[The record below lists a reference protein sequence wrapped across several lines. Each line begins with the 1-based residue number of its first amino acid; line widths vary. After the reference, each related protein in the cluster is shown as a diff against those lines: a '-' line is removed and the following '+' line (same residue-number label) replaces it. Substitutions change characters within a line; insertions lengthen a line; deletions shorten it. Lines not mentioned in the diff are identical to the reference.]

1 MHSTNSFLRQNELTL
16 KSRTK
21 FFMNLAIFDLDNTL
35 LDGDSDYNWGLYLVK
50 KGYLDEGE
58 YKEQNQKF
66 FEEYQVG
73 KLDIFAFAEFQFR
86 FLKNNTRKFLNDVR
100 SDYINEIIKPM
111 ILKKAV
117 DLVNQHKEAGDRL
130 LIITATNSFITKPI
144 GELFGID
151 ELIGTDPE
159 ENEGEFTG
167 KVKGTPSF
175 KEGKVTRLF
184 DWLDEKNLKLADF
197 EKTFFYSDSHNDLAL
212 LEVVTNPVV
221 VNGDKILLEKAQE
234 KNWPTLNL
242 K

>member
-1 MHSTNSFLRQNELTL
+1 
-16 KSRTK
+16 
-21 FFMNLAIFDLDNTL
+21 MNLAIFDLDNTL
-35 LDGDSDYNWGLYLVK
+35 LDGDSDYNWGLNLVK
-50 KGYLDEGE
+50 KDYLDEGE
-58 YKEQNQKF
+58 YKKQNQKF
-66 FEEYQVG
+66 FEEYQAG
-73 KLDIFAFAEFQFR
+73 KLDIFAFSEFQFQ
-86 FLKNNTRKFLNDVR
+86 FLRNNTRKFLNDVR
-100 SDYINEIIKPM
+100 SDYIDEIIKPM

-117 DLVNQHKEAGDRL
+117 NLVHQHKEAGDRL

-159 ENEGEFTG
+159 EHVGEFTG
-167 KVKGTPSF
+167 KVNGTPSF

-234 KNWPTLNL
+234 KNWPKIHL

>member
-1 MHSTNSFLRQNELTL
+1 
-16 KSRTK
+16 
-21 FFMNLAIFDLDNTL
+21 MNLAIFDLDNTL

-117 DLVNQHKEAGDRL
+117 HLVNQHKEAGDRL

-234 KNWPTLNL
+234 KNWPTLKL

>member
-1 MHSTNSFLRQNELTL
+1 
-16 KSRTK
+16 
-21 FFMNLAIFDLDNTL
+21 MNLAIFDLDNTL
-35 LDGDSDYNWGLYLVK
+35 LDGDSDYNWGIYLVK
-50 KGYLDEGE
+50 KGYLDEEE
-58 YKEQNQKF
+58 YKVKNQKF
-66 FEEYQVG
+66 FEEYQHG
-73 KLDIFAFAEFQFR
+73 KLDIFAFAEFQFQ

-100 SDYINEIIKPM
+100 SDYIDEIIKPM
-111 ILKKAV
+111 VLKKAV
-117 DLVNQHKEAGDRL
+117 DLVSQHKEAGDSL

-144 GELFGID
+144 GELFGI
-151 ELIGTDPE
+151 ENLIGTDPE
-159 ENEGEFTG
+159 EHLGEFTG

-184 DWLDEKNLKLADF
+184 SWLDARDFKLTDF

>member
-1 MHSTNSFLRQNELTL
+1 
-16 KSRTK
+16 
-21 FFMNLAIFDLDNTL
+21 MNLAIFDLDNTL
-35 LDGDSDYNWGLYLVK
+35 LDGDSDYNWGIYLVK
-50 KGYLDEGE
+50 KGYLDEEE
-58 YKEQNQKF
+58 YKVKNQKF
-66 FEEYQVG
+66 FEEYQHG
-73 KLDIFAFAEFQFR
+73 KLDIFAFAEFQFQ

-100 SDYINEIIKPM
+100 SDYIDEIIKPM

-117 DLVNQHKEAGDRL
+117 DLVSQHKEAGDSL

-144 GELFGID
+144 GELFGI
-151 ELIGTDPE
+151 ENLIGTDPE
-159 ENEGEFTG
+159 EHLGEFTG

-184 DWLDEKNLKLADF
+184 DWLDARDFKLTDF

-234 KNWPTLNL
+234 KKWPTLNL

>member
-1 MHSTNSFLRQNELTL
+1 
-16 KSRTK
+16 
-21 FFMNLAIFDLDNTL
+21 MNLAIFDLDNTL

-111 ILKKAV
+111 ILKKAI

-221 VNGDKILLEKAQE
+221 VNGDKFLLEKAQE
-234 KNWPTLNL
+234 KNWPTLKL

>member
-1 MHSTNSFLRQNELTL
+1 
-16 KSRTK
+16 
-21 FFMNLAIFDLDNTL
+21 MNLAIFDLDNTL
-35 LDGDSDYNWGLYLVK
+35 LDGDSDYNWGIYLVK
-50 KGYLDEGE
+50 KGYRDEE
-58 YKEQNQKF
+58 EHKVKNQKF
-66 FEEYQVG
+66 FEEYQHG
-73 KLDIFAFAEFQFR
+73 NLDIFAFAEFQFQ

-100 SDYINEIIKPM
+100 SDYIDEIIKPM
-111 ILKKAV
+111 VLKKAV
-117 DLVNQHKEAGDRL
+117 DLVSQHKEAGDSL

-144 GELFGID
+144 GELFGI
-151 ELIGTDPE
+151 ENLIGTDPE
-159 ENEGEFTG
+159 EYLGEFTG
-167 KVKGTPSF
+167 NVKGTPSF

-184 DWLDEKNLKLADF
+184 DWLDARDFKLTDF

>member
-1 MHSTNSFLRQNELTL
+1 
-16 KSRTK
+16 
-21 FFMNLAIFDLDNTL
+21 MNLAIFDLDNTL
-35 LDGDSDYNWGLYLVK
+35 LDGDSDYNWGIYLVK
-50 KGYLDEGE
+50 KGYLDEEE
-58 YKEQNQKF
+58 YKVKNQKF
-66 FEEYQVG
+66 FEEYQHG
-73 KLDIFAFAEFQFR
+73 KLDIFAFAEFQFQ

-100 SDYINEIIKPM
+100 SDYIDEIIKPM
-111 ILKKAV
+111 VLKKAV
-117 DLVNQHKEAGDRL
+117 DLVSQHKEAGDSL

-144 GELFGID
+144 GELFGI
-151 ELIGTDPE
+151 ENLIGTDPE
-159 ENEGEFTG
+159 EHLGEFTG

-184 DWLDEKNLKLADF
+184 DWLDARDFKLTDF

-212 LEVVTNPVV
+212 LELVTNPVV

>member
-1 MHSTNSFLRQNELTL
+1 
-16 KSRTK
+16 
-21 FFMNLAIFDLDNTL
+21 MNLAIFDLDNTL

-66 FEEYQVG
+66 FEEYQAG
-73 KLDIFAFAEFQFR
+73 KLDIFAFAEFQFQ
-86 FLKNNTRKFLNDVR
+86 FLKNNTRKFLNKVR

-117 DLVNQHKEAGDRL
+117 DLVRQHKEAGDRL

-144 GELFGID
+144 GELFGIE

-159 ENEGEFTG
+159 EHLGEFTG
-167 KVKGTPSF
+167 KVSGTPSF
-175 KEGKVTRLF
+175 REGKVTRLF
-184 DWLDEKNLKLADF
+184 DWMDEKSQKLADF
-197 EKTFFYSDSHNDLAL
+197 EKIFFYSDSHNDLAL

-234 KNWPTLNL
+234 KNWPKLNL

>member
-1 MHSTNSFLRQNELTL
+1 
-16 KSRTK
+16 
-21 FFMNLAIFDLDNTL
+21 MNLAIFDLDNTL
-35 LDGDSDYNWGLYLVK
+35 LDGDSDYNWGIYLVK
-50 KGYLDEGE
+50 KGYLDEEE
-58 YKEQNQKF
+58 YKVKNQKF
-66 FEEYQVG
+66 FEEYQHG
-73 KLDIFAFAEFQFR
+73 NLDIFAFAEFQFQ

-100 SDYINEIIKPM
+100 SDYIDEIIKPM
-111 ILKKAV
+111 VLKKAV
-117 DLVNQHKEAGDRL
+117 DLVSQHKEAGDSL

-144 GELFGID
+144 GELFGI
-151 ELIGTDPE
+151 ENLIGTDPE
-159 ENEGEFTG
+159 EHLGEFTG
-167 KVKGTPSF
+167 KVKGIPSF

-184 DWLDEKNLKLADF
+184 DWLDARDFKLTDF

>member
-1 MHSTNSFLRQNELTL
+1 
-16 KSRTK
+16 
-21 FFMNLAIFDLDNTL
+21 MNLAIFDLDNTL
-35 LDGDSDYNWGLYLVK
+35 LDGDSDYNWGIYLVK
-50 KGYLDEGE
+50 KGYLDEEE
-58 YKEQNQKF
+58 YKVKNQKF
-66 FEEYQVG
+66 FEEYQHG
-73 KLDIFAFAEFQFR
+73 KLDIFAFAEFQFQ

-100 SDYINEIIKPM
+100 SDYIDEIIKPM
-111 ILKKAV
+111 VLKKAV
-117 DLVNQHKEAGDRL
+117 DLVSQHKEAGDSL

-144 GELFGID
+144 GELFGI
-151 ELIGTDPE
+151 ENLIGTDPE
-159 ENEGEFTG
+159 EHLGEFTG
-167 KVKGTPSF
+167 KVKGIPSF

-184 DWLDEKNLKLADF
+184 DWLDARDFKLTDF

>member
-1 MHSTNSFLRQNELTL
+1 
-16 KSRTK
+16 
-21 FFMNLAIFDLDNTL
+21 MNLAIFDLDNTL
-35 LDGDSDYNWGLYLVK
+35 LDGDSDYNWGIYLVK
-50 KGYLDEGE
+50 KGYLDEEE
-58 YKEQNQKF
+58 YKVKNQKF
-66 FEEYQVG
+66 FEEYQHG
-73 KLDIFAFAEFQFR
+73 KLDIFAFAEFQFQ

-100 SDYINEIIKPM
+100 SDYIDEIIKPM
-111 ILKKAV
+111 VLKKAL
-117 DLVNQHKEAGDRL
+117 DLVSQHKEAGDSL

-144 GELFGID
+144 GELFGI
-151 ELIGTDPE
+151 ENLIGTDPE
-159 ENEGEFTG
+159 EHLGEFTG

-184 DWLDEKNLKLADF
+184 DWLDARDFKLTDF

>member
-1 MHSTNSFLRQNELTL
+1 
-16 KSRTK
+16 
-21 FFMNLAIFDLDNTL
+21 MNLAIFDLDNTL
-35 LDGDSDYNWGLYLVK
+35 LDGDSDYNWGIYLVK
-50 KGYLDEGE
+50 KGYLDEEE
-58 YKEQNQKF
+58 YKVKNQKF
-66 FEEYQVG
+66 FEEYQHG
-73 KLDIFAFAEFQFR
+73 KLDIFAFAEFQFQ

-100 SDYINEIIKPM
+100 SDYIDEIIKPM
-111 ILKKAV
+111 VLKKAV
-117 DLVNQHKEAGDRL
+117 DLVSQHKEVGDSL

-144 GELFGID
+144 GELFGI
-151 ELIGTDPE
+151 ENLIGTDPE
-159 ENEGEFTG
+159 EHLGEFTG

-184 DWLDEKNLKLADF
+184 DWLDARDFKLTDF

-212 LEVVTNPVV
+212 LEFVTNPVV

>member
-1 MHSTNSFLRQNELTL
+1 
-16 KSRTK
+16 
-21 FFMNLAIFDLDNTL
+21 MNLAIFDLDNTL

-117 DLVNQHKEAGDRL
+117 HLVNQHKEAGDRL

-167 KVKGTPSF
+167 KVYGTPSF

-234 KNWPTLNL
+234 KNWPKLNL

>member
-1 MHSTNSFLRQNELTL
+1 
-16 KSRTK
+16 
-21 FFMNLAIFDLDNTL
+21 MNLAIFDLDNTL
-35 LDGDSDYNWGLYLVK
+35 LDGDSDYNWGIYLVK
-50 KGYLDEGE
+50 KGYLDEEE
-58 YKEQNQKF
+58 YKVKNQKF
-66 FEEYQVG
+66 FEEYQHG
-73 KLDIFAFAEFQFR
+73 KLDIFAFAEFQFQ

-100 SDYINEIIKPM
+100 SDYIDEIIKPM
-111 ILKKAV
+111 VLKKAV
-117 DLVNQHKEAGDRL
+117 DLVSQHKEAGDSL

-144 GELFGID
+144 GELFGI
-151 ELIGTDPE
+151 ENLIGTDPE
-159 ENEGEFTG
+159 EHLGEFTG

-184 DWLDEKNLKLADF
+184 DWLDARDFKLTDF

-234 KNWPTLNL
+234 KKWPTLNL

>member
-1 MHSTNSFLRQNELTL
+1 
-16 KSRTK
+16 
-21 FFMNLAIFDLDNTL
+21 MNLAIFDLDNTL

-50 KGYLDEGE
+50 KGYLDESK

-66 FEEYQVG
+66 FEEYQAG

-184 DWLDEKNLKLADF
+184 DWLGEKNLKLADF

-234 KNWPTLNL
+234 KNWPTLKL

>member
-1 MHSTNSFLRQNELTL
+1 
-16 KSRTK
+16 
-21 FFMNLAIFDLDNTL
+21 MNLAIFDLDNTL

-73 KLDIFAFAEFQFR
+73 KLDIFAFAEFQFQ
-86 FLKNNTRKFLNDVR
+86 FLKNNTRKFLNKVR

-117 DLVNQHKEAGDRL
+117 DLVNQHKEARDKL

-144 GELFGID
+144 GELFGIH

-159 ENEGEFTG
+159 EHLGEFTG

-221 VNGDKILLEKAQE
+221 VNGDKILLGKAQE

>member
-1 MHSTNSFLRQNELTL
+1 
-16 KSRTK
+16 
-21 FFMNLAIFDLDNTL
+21 MNLAIFDLDNTL

-111 ILKKAV
+111 ILKKAI

-184 DWLDEKNLKLADF
+184 DWLGEKNLKLADF
-197 EKTFFYSDSHNDLAL
+197 EKTFFYSDSQNDLAL

-234 KNWPTLNL
+234 KNWPTLRL

>member
-1 MHSTNSFLRQNELTL
+1 
-16 KSRTK
+16 
-21 FFMNLAIFDLDNTL
+21 MNLAIFDLDNTL

-117 DLVNQHKEAGDRL
+117 HLVNQHKEAGDRL

>member
-1 MHSTNSFLRQNELTL
+1 
-16 KSRTK
+16 
-21 FFMNLAIFDLDNTL
+21 MNLAIFDLDNTL
-35 LDGDSDYNWGLYLVK
+35 LDGDSDYNWGIYLVK
-50 KGYLDEGE
+50 KGYLDEEE
-58 YKEQNQKF
+58 YKVKNQKF
-66 FEEYQVG
+66 FEEYQHG
-73 KLDIFAFAEFQFR
+73 KLDIFAFAEFQFQ

-100 SDYINEIIKPM
+100 SDYIDEIIKPM
-111 ILKKAV
+111 VLKKAV
-117 DLVNQHKEAGDRL
+117 DLVSQHKEAGDSL

-144 GELFGID
+144 GELFGI
-151 ELIGTDPE
+151 ENLIGTDPE
-159 ENEGEFTG
+159 EHLGEFTG

-184 DWLDEKNLKLADF
+184 GWLDARDFKLTDF

-234 KNWPTLNL
+234 KNWPILNL

>member
-1 MHSTNSFLRQNELTL
+1 
-16 KSRTK
+16 
-21 FFMNLAIFDLDNTL
+21 MNLAIFDLDNTL

-117 DLVNQHKEAGDRL
+117 DLVKQHKEAGDRL

>member
-1 MHSTNSFLRQNELTL
+1 
-16 KSRTK
+16 
-21 FFMNLAIFDLDNTL
+21 MNLAIFDLDNTL

-66 FEEYQVG
+66 FEEYQAG
-73 KLDIFAFAEFQFR
+73 KLDIFAFAEFQFQ

-117 DLVNQHKEAGDRL
+117 NLVNLHKEAGDRL

-144 GELFGID
+144 GELFRID

-221 VNGDKILLEKAQE
+221 ANGDKILQKKAQE
-234 KNWPTLNL
+234 KNWPTLRL

>member
-1 MHSTNSFLRQNELTL
+1 
-16 KSRTK
+16 
-21 FFMNLAIFDLDNTL
+21 MNLAIFDLDNTL
-35 LDGDSDYNWGLYLVK
+35 LDGDSDYNWGIYLVK
-50 KGYLDEGE
+50 KGYLDEEE
-58 YKEQNQKF
+58 YKVKNQKF
-66 FEEYQVG
+66 FEEYQHG
-73 KLDIFAFAEFQFR
+73 KLDIFAFAEFQFQ

-100 SDYINEIIKPM
+100 SDYIDEIIKPM
-111 ILKKAV
+111 VLKKAV
-117 DLVNQHKEAGDRL
+117 DLVSQHKEAGDSL

-144 GELFGID
+144 GELFGI
-151 ELIGTDPE
+151 ENLIGTDPE
-159 ENEGEFTG
+159 EHLGEFTG

-184 DWLDEKNLKLADF
+184 NWLDARDFKLTDF

>member
-1 MHSTNSFLRQNELTL
+1 
-16 KSRTK
+16 
-21 FFMNLAIFDLDNTL
+21 MNLAIFDLDNTL

-117 DLVNQHKEAGDRL
+117 HLVNQHKEAGDRL

-184 DWLDEKNLKLADF
+184 DWLNEKNLKLADF

-221 VNGDKILLEKAQE
+221 VNGDKNLLEKAQE
-234 KNWPTLNL
+234 ENWPTLRL

>member
-1 MHSTNSFLRQNELTL
+1 
-16 KSRTK
+16 
-21 FFMNLAIFDLDNTL
+21 MNLAIFDLDNTL

-50 KGYLDEGE
+50 KGYLDKGE

-86 FLKNNTRKFLNDVR
+86 FLKKNTRKFLNDVL

-117 DLVNQHKEAGDRL
+117 DLVSQHKEAGDSL

-159 ENEGEFTG
+159 EHLGEFTG

-212 LEVVTNPVV
+212 LEFVSNPVV

>member
-1 MHSTNSFLRQNELTL
+1 
-16 KSRTK
+16 
-21 FFMNLAIFDLDNTL
+21 MNLAIFDLDNTL
-35 LDGDSDYNWGLYLVK
+35 LDGDSDYNWGIYLVK
-50 KGYLDEGE
+50 KGYLDEEE
-58 YKEQNQKF
+58 YKVKNQKF
-66 FEEYQVG
+66 FEEYQHG
-73 KLDIFAFAEFQFR
+73 KLDIFAFAEFQFQ

-100 SDYINEIIKPM
+100 SDYIDEIIKPM
-111 ILKKAV
+111 VLKKAV
-117 DLVNQHKEAGDRL
+117 DFVSQHKEAGDSL

-144 GELFGID
+144 GELFGI
-151 ELIGTDPE
+151 ENLIGTDPE
-159 ENEGEFTG
+159 EHLGEFTG

-184 DWLDEKNLKLADF
+184 GWLDARDFKLTDF

>member
-1 MHSTNSFLRQNELTL
+1 
-16 KSRTK
+16 
-21 FFMNLAIFDLDNTL
+21 MNLAIFDLDNTL

-117 DLVNQHKEAGDRL
+117 DLVNQHKEARDKL

-144 GELFGID
+144 GELFGIH

-159 ENEGEFTG
+159 EHLGEFTG

-221 VNGDKILLEKAQE
+221 VNGDKILLGKAQE

>member
-1 MHSTNSFLRQNELTL
+1 
-16 KSRTK
+16 
-21 FFMNLAIFDLDNTL
+21 MNLAIFDLDNTL

-159 ENEGEFTG
+159 EHLGEFTG

-234 KNWPTLNL
+234 KNWPTLRL

>member
-1 MHSTNSFLRQNELTL
+1 
-16 KSRTK
+16 
-21 FFMNLAIFDLDNTL
+21 MNLAIFDLDNTL
-35 LDGDSDYNWGLYLVK
+35 LDGDSDYNWGIYLVK
-50 KGYLDEGE
+50 KGYLDEEE
-58 YKEQNQKF
+58 YKVKNQKF
-66 FEEYQVG
+66 FEEYQHG
-73 KLDIFAFAEFQFR
+73 KLDIFAFAEFQFQ

-100 SDYINEIIKPM
+100 SDYIDEIIKPM
-111 ILKKAV
+111 VLKKAV
-117 DLVNQHKEAGDRL
+117 DLVSQHKEVGDSL

-144 GELFGID
+144 GELFGI
-151 ELIGTDPE
+151 ENLIGTDPE
-159 ENEGEFTG
+159 EHLGEFTG
-167 KVKGTPSF
+167 KVKGIPSF

-184 DWLDEKNLKLADF
+184 DWLDARDFKLTDF

>member
-1 MHSTNSFLRQNELTL
+1 
-16 KSRTK
+16 
-21 FFMNLAIFDLDNTL
+21 MNLAIFDLDNTL
-35 LDGDSDYNWGLYLVK
+35 LDGDSDYSWGLYLVK

-66 FEEYQVG
+66 FDEYQAG
-73 KLDIFAFAEFQFR
+73 KLDIFAFTEFQFQ
-86 FLKNNTRKFLNDVR
+86 FLKNNSRKFLNKIR
-100 SDYINEIIKPM
+100 SDYIDEIIKPM

-159 ENEGEFTG
+159 EHLGEFTG

-184 DWLDEKNLKLADF
+184 DWLDEKNLKLVDF
-197 EKTFFYSDSHNDLAL
+197 EETFFYSDSHNDLAL
-212 LEVVTNPVV
+212 LEAVTNPVV
-221 VNGDKILLEKAQE
+221 VNGDKILLEKAHE
-234 KNWPTLNL
+234 KNWPKLHL

>member
-1 MHSTNSFLRQNELTL
+1 
-16 KSRTK
+16 
-21 FFMNLAIFDLDNTL
+21 MNLAIFDLDNTL

-66 FEEYQVG
+66 FEEYQAG

-117 DLVNQHKEAGDRL
+117 DLVKQHKEVGDRL

-167 KVKGTPSF
+167 KVKGIPSF

-234 KNWPTLNL
+234 KNWPKLNL

>member
-1 MHSTNSFLRQNELTL
+1 
-16 KSRTK
+16 
-21 FFMNLAIFDLDNTL
+21 MNLAIFDLDNTL
-35 LDGDSDYNWGLYLVK
+35 LDGDSDYSWGLYLVK
-50 KGYLDEGE
+50 KGYLDESE

-66 FEEYQVG
+66 FEEYQAG
-73 KLDIFAFAEFQFR
+73 KLDIFAFAEFQFQ

-117 DLVNQHKEAGDRL
+117 DLVSKHKEAGDRL

-159 ENEGEFTG
+159 EHLGEFTG
-167 KVKGTPSF
+167 KVSGTPSF

-184 DWLDEKNLKLADF
+184 DWLDAKSQKLADF
-197 EKTFFYSDSHNDLAL
+197 EQTFFYSDSHNDLAL

-234 KNWPTLNL
+234 KNWPKLSL

>member
-1 MHSTNSFLRQNELTL
+1 
-16 KSRTK
+16 
-21 FFMNLAIFDLDNTL
+21 MNLAIFDLDNTL
-35 LDGDSDYNWGLYLVK
+35 LDGDSDYNWGIYLVK
-50 KGYLDEGE
+50 KGYLDEEE
-58 YKEQNQKF
+58 YKVKNQKF
-66 FEEYQVG
+66 FEEYQHG
-73 KLDIFAFAEFQFR
+73 KLDIFAFAEFQFQ

-100 SDYINEIIKPM
+100 SDYIDEIIKPM
-111 ILKKAV
+111 VLKKAV
-117 DLVNQHKEAGDRL
+117 DLVNQHKEAGDSL

-144 GELFGID
+144 GELFGI
-151 ELIGTDPE
+151 ENLIGTDPE
-159 ENEGEFTG
+159 EHLGEFTG

-184 DWLDEKNLKLADF
+184 GWLDARDFKLTDF

>member
-1 MHSTNSFLRQNELTL
+1 
-16 KSRTK
+16 
-21 FFMNLAIFDLDNTL
+21 MNLAIFDLDNTL
-35 LDGDSDYNWGLYLVK
+35 LDGDSDYSWGLYLVK
-50 KGYLDEGE
+50 NGYLDEVE

-66 FEEYQVG
+66 FDEYQAG
-73 KLDIFAFAEFQFR
+73 KLDIFAFAEFQFQ
-86 FLKNNTRKFLNDVR
+86 FLKNNSRKFLNKIR
-100 SDYINEIIKPM
+100 SNYIDEIIKPM

-159 ENEGEFTG
+159 EHLGEFTG

-184 DWLDEKNLKLADF
+184 DWLDEKNLKLVDF
-197 EKTFFYSDSHNDLAL
+197 EETFFYSDSHNDLAL
-212 LEVVTNPVV
+212 LEAVTNPVV
-221 VNGDKILLEKAQE
+221 VNGDKVLLEKAHE
-234 KNWPTLNL
+234 KNWPKLHL

>member
-1 MHSTNSFLRQNELTL
+1 
-16 KSRTK
+16 
-21 FFMNLAIFDLDNTL
+21 MNLAIFDLDNTL

-66 FEEYQVG
+66 FEEYQAG

-86 FLKNNTRKFLNDVR
+86 FLKNNSRKFLNKVR
-100 SDYINEIIKPM
+100 SDYIDEIIKPM

-117 DLVNQHKEAGDRL
+117 DLVNQHKEAGDSL

-159 ENEGEFTG
+159 EHLGEFTG

-234 KNWPTLNL
+234 KNWPKLNL